1 MTQVPPPRQAGVL
14 LHPTSLP
21 GPHGCG
27 DLGPAAFHFID
38 WLAAGAQSLWQVL
51 PLTPVGPG
59 HSPYASVSA
68 FAGSPLMV
76 AFEPLIARGWM
87 AAPDPQLLA
96 GFDPARVDFERVAP
110 WRMARLR
117 EAEAG
122 FRARAGAADQ
132 AAFAAYC
139 AAQAHWLD
147 DYALFM
153 ALDDAYRAREVWSW
167 TGWDPA
173 LARRE
178 PQALA
183 AARRTHAA
191 EIAFWQFVQWQFT
204 QQWQAVMAHAHARG
218 VQIVGD
224 LPIFVAHHSADCWA
238 HAHLFR
244 LDAQGQ
250 PQVVAGVPPDFF
262 SATGQRWGNPLYDW
276 EAMARDGFAW
286 WVARVRHELTRADLV
301 RIDHFRGFAACWEIP
316 ADCPTAIDGHWVEA
330 PGQVLFEALRS
341 ALGTLPVIAE
351 DLGVI
356 TPDVE
361 ALRDHFALPGMKI
374 LQFAFTGD
382 GTHTF
387 LPHNYPANCCVY
399 TGTHD
404 NDTLLGWWHSATER
418 ERGYASAYLQGVGA
432 PVGEPGLHW
441 AMIRAAW
448 ASVAR
453 IAICQMQDVLGLD
466 GTARM
471 NVPGQLGHWTW
482 RFQWSQVGPEP
493 AERLARLSATY
504 GRASMDRLQLAAYPA
519 GQAVP

>member
-1 MTQVPPPRQAGVL
+1 
-14 LHPTSLP
+14 
-21 GPHGCG
+21 
-27 DLGPAAFHFID
+27 
-38 WLAAGAQSLWQVL
+38 
-51 PLTPVGPG
+51 
-59 HSPYASVSA
+59 
-68 FAGSPLMV
+68 
-76 AFEPLIARGWM
+76 
-87 AAPDPQLLA
+87 
-96 GFDPARVDFERVAP
+96 
-110 WRMARLR
+110 
-117 EAEAG
+117 
-122 FRARAGAADQ
+122 
-132 AAFAAYC
+132 
-139 AAQAHWLD
+139 
-147 DYALFM
+147 
-153 ALDDAYRAREVWSW
+153 
-167 TGWDPA
+167 
-173 LARRE
+173 
-178 PQALA
+178 
-183 AARRTHAA
+183 
-191 EIAFWQFVQWQFT
+191 VQWQFT

-244 LDAQGQ
+244 LDAQGE